1 MASHGDLMADKFDHT
16 ILIVDDEEQIGKAL
30 GRLMK
35 QIGAKYVYMD
45 SGQAGL
51 DRIKS
56 CSTPFSLII
65 SDQRMPGME
74 GSRFLEKAKKITPN
88 TIRYLLT
95 GYADVDAVTQAVNKG
110 SIHRYI
116 SKPWSNDAFIETVK
130 AGLEQY
136 ELIIENDRL
145 FKLAKAQNTKL
156 FTLNTDL
163 KKSSVVHQRAIIQRD
178 KEIEQLKKR
187 LEIGFENRNY
197 INEIE
202 ALLKENNLL
211 EKEKLNTLYAAIMAE
226 LFEQFQDIA
235 TRNGFEMPDTIPGG

>member
-1 MASHGDLMADKFDHT
+1 MADKFDHT
-16 ILIVDDEEQIGKAL
+16 VLIVDDEEQIGKVL

-56 CSTPFSLII
+56 SSTPFSLII
-65 SDQRMPGME
+65 SDQRMPGMQ
-74 GSRFLEKAKKITPN
+74 GSQFLEKAKKITPN

-116 SKPWSNDAFIETVK
+116 SKPWNNDAFIEIVK
-130 AGLEQY
+130 TGLEQY

-163 KKSSVVHQRAIIQRD
+163 KKSSAVHQRAIIQRD

>member
-1 MASHGDLMADKFDHT
+1 MAYKFDHT
-16 ILIVDDEEQIGKAL
+16 ILIVDDEEQVGKAL

-35 QIGAKYVYMD
+35 QIGAEYVYRD

-51 DRIKS
+51 DKIKS
-56 CSTPFSLII
+56 SSTPFSLII

-74 GSRFLEKAKKITPN
+74 GVEFLEKAKKITPN
-88 TIRYLLT
+88 TIRFLLT
-95 GYADVDAVTQAVNKG
+95 GYADVDAVTRAVNKG
-110 SIHRYI
+110 AIHRYI
-116 SKPWSNDAFIETVK
+116 AKPWTNDAFIETVK
-130 AGLEQY
+130 SGLEQY

-145 FKLAKAQNTKL
+145 FKLAKAQNAKL

-178 KEIEQLKKR
+178 KEIEQLKSR

-211 EKEKLNTLYAAIMAE
+211 EKEKLNTLYTAIMAE
-226 LFEQFQDIA
+226 LFEQFQEIA
-235 TRNGFEMPDTIPGG
+235 TRNGFEMPDNIPEG

>member
-1 MASHGDLMADKFDHT
+1 MAGKFDHT
-16 ILIVDDEEQIGKAL
+16 ILIVDDEEQVGKAL

-35 QIGAKYVYMD
+35 QIGARYVYMD

-51 DRIKS
+51 DRIRS
-56 CSTPFSLII
+56 AATPFSLII

-74 GSRFLEKAKKITPN
+74 GDEFLEKAKKITPN
-88 TIRYLLT
+88 TIRFLLT
-95 GYADVDAVTQAVNKG
+95 GYADVDAVTKAVNKG
-110 SIHRYI
+110 SIHRYMT
-116 SKPWSNDAFIETVK
+116 KPWNKDACIETIK

-136 ELIIENDRL
+136 ELIIENERL
-145 FKLAKAQNTKL
+145 FKLAKAQNAKL
-156 FTLNTDL
+156 FALNTDL

-178 KEIEQLKKR
+178 KEVEQLKKR

-235 TRNGFEMPDTIPGG
+235 TRNGFEMPDNIPGR

>member
-1 MASHGDLMADKFDHT
+1 MADKFDHT

-35 QIGAKYVYMD
+35 QIGAKYVYMN

-56 CSTPFSLII
+56 ASTPFSLII

-74 GSRFLEKAKKITPN
+74 GAQFLEKAKKITPN
-88 TIRYLLT
+88 TIRFLLT
-95 GYADVDAVTQAVNKG
+95 GYADVDAVTQAVNEG

-116 SKPWSNDAFIETVK
+116 SKPWNNNALIETVK

-145 FKLAKAQNTKL
+145 FKLAKAQNAKL

-163 KKSSVVHQRAIIQRD
+163 KKSSIVHQKAIIQRD
-178 KEIEQLKKR
+178 KEIQQLENR
-187 LEIGFENRNY
+187 LELGFENRNY

-202 ALLKENNLL
+202 TLLKENNLL

-235 TRNGFEMPDTIPGG
+235 TRNGFEMPDNIPGG

>member
-1 MASHGDLMADKFDHT
+1 MADKFDHT
-16 ILIVDDEEQIGKAL
+16 ILIVDDEEQVGRAL

-56 CSTPFSLII
+56 SSTPFSLII

-74 GSRFLEKAKKITPN
+74 GSEFLAKAKKLSPD
-88 TIRYLLT
+88 TIRFLLT
-95 GYADVDAVTQAVNKG
+95 GYADVDAVTRAVNKG

-116 SKPWSNDAFIETVK
+116 AKPWNKDAFIETVK
-130 AGLEQY
+130 SGLEQY
-136 ELIIENDRL
+136 ALIVENNRL
-145 FKLAKAQNTKL
+145 FKLAKAQNAKL

-163 KKSSVVHQRAIIQRD
+163 KKSAAVHQKAIIQRD
-178 KEIEQLKKR
+178 KEIEKLKNR

-202 ALLKENNLL
+202 VLLLESNLM
-211 EKEKLNTLYAAIMAE
+211 EKEKLDTLYAAIVAE

-235 TRNGFEMPDTIPGG
+235 IRNGFEMPDNIPGE

>member
-56 CSTPFSLII
+56 SSTPFSLII

-74 GSRFLEKAKKITPN
+74 GSQFLEKAKKITPN

-95 GYADVDAVTQAVNKG
+95 GYADADAVTQAVNKG

-187 LEIGFENRNY
+187 LEVGFENRNY